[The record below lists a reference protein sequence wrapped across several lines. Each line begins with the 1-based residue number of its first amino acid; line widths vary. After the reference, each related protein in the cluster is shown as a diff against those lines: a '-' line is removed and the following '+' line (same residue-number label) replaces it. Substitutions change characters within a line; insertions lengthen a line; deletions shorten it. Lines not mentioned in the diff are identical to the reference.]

1 MTVKGAAPLID
12 TALDTAIALSIEA
25 GQAIMAIYAQDFS
38 VIKKDDLSPL
48 TEADMAAHYI
58 IVAGL
63 EKLTPDLPVLSEESI
78 PIPYDIRAT
87 WHRYW
92 LVDPLD
98 GTREFVK
105 RNGEFTVNIA
115 LIENHKPILGVVY
128 VPVTGVCYYARQ
140 GQGAY
145 KQEVGNAAI
154 TLGILPPT
162 TLVHPCTAV
171 APGILPPTTLVHPC
185 TAVAPGVLP
194 PTTLVHPCTAQKI
207 HVRAWNGE
215 QLIVAGS
222 QSHRSD
228 DFDSFLAN
236 IGDHHV
242 ISMGSSL
249 KSCLVAEGKVH
260 IYPRLGLTSEWDTA
274 AAQCIVEEA
283 GGQLTDTALRPL
295 RYNTKESLLN
305 PSFLVFG
312 DARHDWSKYVPIN
325 HIVF

>member
-1 MTVKGAAPLID
+1 MTVKGAAPSLD

-25 GQAIMAIYAQDFS
+25 GRAIMAIYAQDFS

-78 PIPYDIRAT
+78 PIPYATRAT

-154 TLGILPPT
+154 TPGILPQT
-162 TLVHPCTAV
+162 TLVHPYTA
-171 APGILPPTTLVHPC
+171 
-185 TAVAPGVLP
+185 
-194 PTTLVHPCTAQKI
+194 AQKI
-207 HVRAWNGE
+207 HGRAWNGE

-222 QSHRSD
+222 QSHRSN

-325 HIVF
+325 HIAF

>member
-1 MTVKGAAPLID
+1 MSDKDMV
-12 TALDTAIALSIEA
+12 ALLDAVIALSIDA
-25 GQAIMAIYAQDFS
+25 GHAIMEIYAQDFS
-38 VIKKDDLSPL
+38 VAKKDDLSPL
-48 TEADMAAHYI
+48 TEADMAAHHI

-63 EKLTPDLPVLSEESI
+63 EKLTPELPILSEESAAL
-78 PIPYDIRAT
+78 PFTTRAT
-87 WHRYW
+87 WNRYW

-115 LIENHKPILGVVY
+115 LIENHKPVLGVVY
-128 VPVTGVCYYARQ
+128 VPVTGICYYARQ
-140 GQGAY
+140 GQGAH
-145 KQEVGNAAI
+145 KQEVGNAQ
-154 TLGILPPT
+154 
-162 TLVHPCTAV
+162 
-171 APGILPPTTLVHPC
+171 APQH
-185 TAVAPGVLP
+185 
-194 PTTLVHPCTAQKI
+194 I

-228 DFDSFLAN
+228 AFDIFLAN
-236 IGDHHV
+236 IGDCQV
-242 ISMGSSL
+242 ISIGSSL

-325 HIVF
+325 HITPL